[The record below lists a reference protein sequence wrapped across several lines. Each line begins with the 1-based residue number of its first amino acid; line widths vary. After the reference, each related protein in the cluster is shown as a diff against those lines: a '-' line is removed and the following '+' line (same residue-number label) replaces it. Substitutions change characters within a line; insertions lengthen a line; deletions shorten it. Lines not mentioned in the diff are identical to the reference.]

1 MTASGKRRRA
11 GGSKSGSIGEPPSP
25 PFVRS
30 KSVARVFQ
38 SGNSQ
43 AVRLPKDFRLSSSE
57 VQIFRRGND
66 IVIREH
72 PASLL
77 ERLSALPP
85 LPADAFP
92 DEIPD
97 HLPEPVE
104 KF

>member
-1 MTASGKRRRA
+1 
-11 GGSKSGSIGEPPSP
+11 
-25 PFVRS
+25 VRS
-30 KSVARVFQ
+30 RSVARVFQ

-43 AVRLPKDFRLSSSE
+43 AVRLPKEFRLSTTE
-57 VQIFRRGND
+57 VQIFRRGKD

-77 ERLSALPP
+77 ERLAALPP

>member
-1 MTASGKRRRA
+1 MSTSSKRRRS
-11 GGSKSGSIGEPPSP
+11 GGSKSGSIAEPTYP
-25 PFVRS
+25 PYVHS

-43 AVRLPKDFRLSSSE
+43 AVRLPKEFRLSASE

-66 IVIREH
+66 IIIREH
-72 PASLL
+72 PAKLS
-77 ERLSALPP
+77 ERLAGLPP

-97 HLPEPVE
+97 ELPVPGEQ
-104 KF
+104 F

>member
-1 MTASGKRRRA
+1 MSAFSKRRLA
-11 GGSKSGSIGEPPSP
+11 GGSNSGSTGGPPSP
-25 PFVRS
+25 PYVHS

-43 AVRLPKDFRLSSSE
+43 AVRLPKEFRLSSSE

-72 PASLL
+72 PVSLR
-77 ERLSALPP
+77 ERLAALPP

-97 HLPEPVE
+97 DPPEPIE
-104 KF
+104 TF